1 MTYYF
6 IIYQNIL
13 KYVIEYITSIIT
25 KITYSKIVI
34 YPNEAIPKIESNNI
48 YVFVGI
54 HYVNYP
60 LINLPN
66 IYYINLEQMTID
78 GSNSERNL
86 LQYLINFKSNSSSI
100 NLLDYSAANISL
112 INKHDIESKYIPYQV
127 NYNEIYHYEKELD
140 YIFCCTPN
148 ERKLYIY
155 NQLKMFYP
163 KSEFIGKPPN
173 WGISRDKI
181 LFRSKI
187 LINIHHEEKEY
198 DIIEEIRITRCI
210 LNKII
215 VISEPSK
222 FSEKYPLNS
231 YIIYENYDSIIEKT
245 KDILNNYDLYYNKIY
260 GDFDIEKINEHLKS
274 YLNVLP
280 QFNAINSLNGFSDMY
295 SNQIFHFNSIIKKT
309 NLVNIFKTFRT
320 QIKLFG
326 DLDVGDVLPD
336 QNAILIS
343 DKINSELLS
352 KYLAHNIKQ
361 NIVGYSVEPKY
372 GKLSN
377 IDTKYIMLSI
387 FLFTQLKEKYFQN
400 IVEIGGGFGNM
411 LRLNYTIQ
419 NFKMWNIIDYLHMN
433 LLQEYYLSSQNVP
446 KNKYILTPND
456 NVGYNN
462 DKIDIVISIY
472 SLSEYSMKNFLI
484 YYENIIK
491 NSKYLFYVFNKDQP
505 SSQLNNAKI
514 DIISQNFDQLNN
526 LNMENNSLYYNLYVN
541 KTHIVDK
548 IN

>member
-6 IIYQNIL
+6 IISHKIKRYI
-13 KYVIEYITSIIT
+13 IEYIISIAN
-25 KITYSKIVI
+25 KITYSQIII
-34 YPNEAIPKIESNNI
+34 YPDEPIPEIESDNI
-48 YVFVGI
+48 YIFVGI
-54 HYVNYP
+54 HYVVYP
-60 LINLPN
+60 LIDLPN
-66 IYYINLEQMTID
+66 VYYINLEQMTID
-78 GSNSERNL
+78 GSNTQKNL
-86 LQYLINFKSNSSSI
+86 LRDLINFKCNSSYL
-100 NLLDYSAANISL
+100 NLLDYSAGNISI
-112 INKHDIESKYIPYQV
+112 INQYGIESKYVPYQV
-127 NYNEIYHYEKELD
+127 NHEEIYNYDKELD
-140 YIFCCTPN
+140 YVFCCTVN
-148 ERKLYIY
+148 ERKLYIF
-155 NQLKMFYP
+155 NQLKRFFP
-163 KSEFIGKPPN
+163 KSEFIGDPPI
-173 WGISRDKI
+173 WGHARDEI
-181 LFRSKI
+181 LLKSKI

-198 DIIEEIRITRCI
+198 NIIEEIRITRCI

-222 FSEKYPLNS
+222 YSEKYPLNS
-231 YIIYENYDSIIEKT
+231 YIIFVNYNEVIEKT
-245 KDILNNYDLYYNKIY
+245 KDVLNNYDLYYNKIY
-260 GDFDIEKINEHLKS
+260 GELDIEKINEQLKS
-274 YLNVLP
+274 YLSVLP

-295 SNQIFHFNSIIKKT
+295 SNQTLYFNSLIKKT

-326 DLDVGDVLPD
+326 DLDVGDILPD

-343 DKINSELLS
+343 DKINSELLG
-352 KYLAHNIKQ
+352 KYLAHNINQ

-387 FLFTQLKEKYFQN
+387 FLFTQLKQKYFEN
-400 IVEIGGGFGNM
+400 IIEIGGGFGNM

-419 NFKMWNIIDYLHMN
+419 NFKTWNIIDYLHMN

-491 NSKYLFYVFNKDQP
+491 NSKYFFYVFNKDHP
-505 SSQLNNAKI
+505 SLQLNSAKI

-526 LNMENNSLYYNLYVN
+526 VNVENNSLYYNLYVN
-541 KTHIVDK
+541 KHISLTK
-548 IN
+548 